1 MSGRGSGP
9 VNHPE
14 DKLAAYVDG
23 ELGHDAREKVLAH
36 LAQCADC
43 RAEAEEQR
51 RVKAL
56 LAQSS
61 QPGPSADLMARLL
74 AMGEGGFGGPAQG
87 DGTDELIAPPP
98 RVGRSVQPLSRK
110 PGAARP
116 RGGTGP
122 RAGRPNNTS
131 SRVRPPVGRRRL
143 TFAAAGAFSMMAM
156 ALSSAV
162 IAQGPASGSSG
173 RPAAPIVERNLV
185 EQAGTVGVAPTGSG
199 TGAGG
204 TTVPATLAAPAGRPL
219 SVSVTTPAVASTR
232 D

>member
-1 MSGRGSGP
+1 M
-9 VNHPE
+9 NHPE

-43 RAEAEEQR
+43 RVEAEEQR

-56 LAQSS
+56 LAKSS
-61 QPGPSADLMARLL
+61 EPGPSADLMARLL
-74 AMGEGGFGGPAQG
+74 AMGEGGFGGPAG
-87 DGTDELIAPPP
+87 PVAEDELIPPP
-98 RVGRSVQPLSRK
+98 RVRGSVQPVSRK

-122 RAGRPNNTS
+122 RSGRPNS
-131 SRVRPPVGRRRL
+131 APARVRPPVGRRRL

-173 RPAAPIVERNLV
+173 RPAAPVVERNLV
-185 EQAGTVGVAPTGSG
+185 EQAGTVGVAPTG
-199 TGAGG
+199 G
-204 TTVPATLAAPAGRPL
+204 TTTAVPATLAAAGRPL
-219 SVSVTTPAVASTR
+219 SVSVTTPAAASTR

>member
-1 MSGRGSGP
+1 M
-9 VNHPE
+9 NHPE

-43 RAEAEEQR
+43 RVEAEEQR

-56 LAQSS
+56 LARSS

-74 AMGEGGFGGPAQG
+74 AMGEGGFGGPAEPAH
-87 DGTDELIAPPP
+87 DEDELIPPPP
-98 RVGRSVQPLSRK
+98 RIRGSVQPLSRK

-122 RAGRPNNTS
+122 RGGRPNS
-131 SRVRPPVGRRRL
+131 APSRVRPPVGRRRL

-162 IAQGPASGSSG
+162 IAQGPAAGSSG

-185 EQAGTVGVAPTGSG
+185 EQAGTVGVAPTGG
-199 TGAGG
+199 TSTA
-204 TTVPATLAAPAGRPL
+204 VPATLAASAGRPL
-219 SVSVTTPAVASTR
+219 SVSVTSSAVVSDR
-232 D
+232 N

>member
-1 MSGRGSGP
+1 M
-9 VNHPE
+9 NHPE

-23 ELGHDAREKVLAH
+23 ELGHGAREKVLAH

-56 LAQSS
+56 LATTPTPAP
-61 QPGPSADLMARLL
+61 PGDLMARLL
-74 AMGEGGFGGPAQG
+74 AMGADGMPGPG
-87 DGTDELIAPPP
+87 PGAPEDDVILPT
-98 RVGRSVQPLSRK
+98 RVRGSVQPMTRG
-110 PGAARP
+110 PGTARP

-122 RAGRPNNTS
+122 RSGRPDNAP
-131 SRVRPPVGRRRL
+131 SRVRPPVSRRRL

-162 IAQGPASGSSG
+162 IAGGPSNGSSG

-185 EQAGTVGVAPTGSG
+185 EQAGTLNVAP
-199 TGAGG
+199 AAA
-204 TTVPATLAAPAGRPL
+204 TVSATPATLAAPEVRPL
-219 SVSVTTPAVASTR
+219 SATGTPPTAATPSR